1 MKDAQEK
8 TTEVLLT
15 EIDAEESATVNGG
28 YCGYGYRSSGY
39 GYGYRHVSYY
49 KPRCYRPRPVYYGNS
64 YGYPC
69 Y

>member
-8 TTEVLLT
+8 TKEVLLT
-15 EIDAEESATVNGG
+15 EINAEESATVNGG
-28 YCGYGYRSSGY
+28 YCGYGYRPRGY
-39 GYGYRHVSYY
+39 GYGYRRVNYY
-49 KPRCYRPRPVYYGNS
+49 QPRYYTRRVYNS

>member
-8 TTEVLLT
+8 NTEVLLT
-15 EIDAEESATVNGG
+15 EVNAEESATVNGG
-28 YCGYGYRSSGY
+28 YCGYGY
-39 GYGYRHVSYY
+39 GYRRVNYY
-49 KPRCYRPRPVYYGNS
+49 KPRCYYNRPVYYGNS

>member
-1 MKDAQEK
+1 MQDTQEK
-8 TTEVLLT
+8 NTEVLLT
-15 EIDAEESATVNGG
+15 EINAEESATVNGG

-39 GYGYRHVSYY
+39 GYGYRRVNYY
-49 KPRCYRPRPVYYGNS
+49 QPRRYYRPVYNGNS